1 MNTEKR
7 KSGILLH
14 PTSLPSPYGIGDL
27 GENARIFLD
36 KLEEAGQTLWQV
48 LPLCPMGS
56 GNSPYQSSSAFAGN
70 IYLISPDELIACGWL
85 KEEDLGIIP
94 DFSTE
99 RVDYMKA
106 KAYKLPLLEQ
116 AYHTFQKKASV
127 TEKKAF
133 ADFCKDNDDWLTDY
147 VLFTALQAYF
157 KKVRAAGGD
166 EDTRQSFLAQT
177 ASILTPKEQA
187 AYFDSACWNTWE
199 TDLRKH
205 EKQAVEKWQGILK
218 EEIEKEKFY
227 QYLFAMQWQAVKTY
241 ANKKHIRIIGDAPIF
256 TAYDSADVWAEQEI
270 FQLDEKGFPL
280 AVAGVPPD
288 YFCAE
293 GQLWGNPLYDW
304 KVQEKT
310 GFDWWCRRIRKAL
323 SDVDILR
330 IDHFRGFES
339 YWSVDFGAKTAIEG
353 KWKKGPGMK
362 FFRTLERKLG
372 KLPLIAEDLGII
384 TEEVRTLREEAGLP
398 GMRVLQFAFG
408 QDANNGYLPHVYDKN
423 TVVYTGTH
431 DNDTTR
437 GWYENASEQE
447 KDHFRRY
454 MNVSGNNVSWDM
466 IRLAFSSPA
475 ALAVVPLQDVLNL
488 DSCHRMN
495 IPGVATGN
503 WGFRFIWE
511 QWSESDTKG
520 LLYLARLF
528 GRGKTE

>member
-85 KEEDLGIIP
+85 TKEDLGEIP
-94 DFSTE
+94 DFSTD
-99 RVDYMKA
+99 RVEYEKV

-116 AYHTFQKKASV
+116 AYYTFQEKASV
-127 TEKKAF
+127 TEKREF
-133 ADFCKDNDDWLTDY
+133 ADFCKKNEDWLSDY
-147 VLFTALQAYF
+147 VLFTALQDYF
-157 KKVRAAGGD
+157 KRERAAGGD
-166 EDTRQSFLAQT
+166 GETRQAFLQQT
-177 ASILTPKEQA
+177 TDILTPKEQA

-199 TDLRKH
+199 EDLRKH
-205 EKQAVEKWQGILK
+205 KKESLEKWQRILQK
-218 EEIEKEKFY
+218 ETEKEKFY
-227 QYLFAMQWQAVKTY
+227 QYLFAKEWQAVKAY
-241 ANKKHIRIIGDAPIF
+241 ANKKQIQIMGDAPIF
-256 TAYDSADVWAEQEI
+256 VAYDSADVWAEQEL
-270 FQLDEKGFPL
+270 FQLDTKGFPL

-288 YFCAE
+288 YFSAE

-304 KVQEKT
+304 RMQEKT
-310 GFDWWCRRIRKAL
+310 DFDWWCRRIRKAL
-323 SDVDILR
+323 LDVNLLR

-339 YWSVDFGAKTAIEG
+339 YWSVGFGAKTAMEG
-353 KWKKGPGMK
+353 TWQKGPGIGL
-362 FFRTLERKLG
+362 FHTLQKKLG
-372 KLPLIAEDLGII
+372 RLSLIAEDLGII
-384 TEEVRTLREEAGLP
+384 TEEVCRLREEAGLP

-408 QDANNGYLPHVYDKN
+408 EDANHNYLPHTYDKN

-431 DNDTTR
+431 DNDTAR
-437 GWYENASEQE
+437 GWYESASEEE

-454 MNVSGNNVSWDM
+454 MNVSGENVAWDM

-475 ALAVVPLQDVLNL
+475 NLAVVPLQDVLNL
-488 DSCHRMN
+488 DSGHRMN
-495 IPGVATGN
+495 IPGIAEGN
-503 WGFRFIWE
+503 WGFRFTWE
-511 QWSESDTKG
+511 KWEESHTKG
-520 LLYLARLF
+520 LSYLAKLF
-528 GRGKTE
+528 GRGEI